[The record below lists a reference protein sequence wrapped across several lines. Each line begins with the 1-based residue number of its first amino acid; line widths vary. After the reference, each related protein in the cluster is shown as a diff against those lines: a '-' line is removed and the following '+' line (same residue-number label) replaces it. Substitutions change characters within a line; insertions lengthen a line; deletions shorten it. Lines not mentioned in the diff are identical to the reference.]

1 MYDTVEE
8 LRIRNDRPIISHPP
22 LRRQLTVETVSAIF
36 GWLTVILLAI
46 MASMMNTKTQ
56 PQIEELSTDIN
67 SQDYQVVAQ
76 AIEFLS
82 QNVEKQPTLDEIAA
96 HVHLSKYHFQ
106 RLFKRWAGIT
116 PTQFLHYLTVEYA
129 KARLAESQSIFNASL
144 DVGLSGAGRL
154 HDLFVNIEAMTPGEY
169 KKKGDGLTIYYG
181 FHETPFGKC
190 LLAVTERGI
199 CALRFVGE
207 AGDSVYDAECTEEFL
222 ISQLRDEWP
231 AASITENSAKTQPLI
246 EQIFTGTSDGATR
259 PLTLLIKGT
268 NFQVNVWKALMA
280 IPSGALV
287 SYQTVAE
294 EIGKP
299 KAVRAVASAVANNPI
314 GYVIPCHRVISKA
327 GNIHKYRW
335 GETRK
340 KAIIGWEA
348 RQRL

>member
-1 MYDTVEE
+1 MSQLYPISPTSGN
-8 LRIRNDRPIISHPP
+8 LRLNGNRNIRVAADDFACYNN
-22 LRRQLTVETVSAIF
+22 
-36 GWLTVILLAI
+36 
-46 MASMMNTKTQ
+46 SMMKTITQ
-56 PQIEELSTDIN
+56 PQIEELSSDN
-67 SQDYQVVAQ
+67 DSQDYRVVAQ

-129 KARLAESQSIFNASL
+129 KERLAESKSVFNTSL

-169 KKKGDGLTIYYG
+169 KKKGEGLVIHYG
-181 FHETPFGKC
+181 FHDTPFGRC
-190 LLAVTERGI
+190 LLAATERGI

-207 AGDSVYDAECTEEFL
+207 AGDSVYHAEGTEEFL
-222 ISQLRDEWP
+222 SVQLRDEWP
-231 AASITENSAKTQPLI
+231 AALITENPTKTQPLV
-246 EQIFTGTSDGATR
+246 EQIFHRTTSGAAQ

-280 IPSGALV
+280 IPPGALV
-287 SYQTVAE
+287 AYQTVAE

-348 RQRL
+348 QQRL